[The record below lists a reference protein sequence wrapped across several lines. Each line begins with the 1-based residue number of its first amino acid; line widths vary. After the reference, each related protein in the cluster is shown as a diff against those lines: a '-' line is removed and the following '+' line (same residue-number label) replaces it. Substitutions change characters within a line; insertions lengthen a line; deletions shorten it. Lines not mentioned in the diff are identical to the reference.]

1 MSTSINRRTLMAMM
15 GVGGAA
21 ALAACSGPGSTG
33 GGEAN
38 APDTEGAVEGEV
50 SFAHWRA
57 EDQAAFDDLIT
68 AFTSENPDVT
78 VTQDITPSNNYQ
90 SQALNRLQSSA
101 VGDVFPTFRGAQFTQ
116 FVEAGVYTDLSDSD
130 LLSAYQPGL
139 IEAGQSDGAQ
149 MGIPYQVV
157 LSMPVG
163 NLDILSSVG
172 YEETPTDW
180 DGFLDMCDKVKS
192 KGLVPL
198 AWPGADLGNAGQ
210 LYNSMIMNLQP
221 EDDASAQLEAGTLK
235 CTDDW
240 FLEMLGKY
248 AELRPYFQ
256 DDAAGSSPEPIQQMF
271 AAGEAA
277 ILATGSYHIAAVR
290 QLGAEFPVGMY
301 PPITASSGPK
311 YTGTYNA
318 TFILGVNA
326 ASDVQPAANEFLR
339 FLSDPANAQK
349 YADAT
354 VQHVSVKDVEYTNPD
369 LQAISPWLEKEDMLL
384 AARFQFNNLD
394 IRNAVEESCI
404 QVVAGTDP
412 EAAAEAAQSVI
423 DERL

>member
-1 MSTSINRRTLMAMM
+1 MTTPINRRMLLAMM
-15 GVGGAA
+15 GVGGAS

-33 GGEAN
+33 GGN
-38 APDTEGAVEGEV
+38 AEGPDTEGAIEGDI

-57 EDQAAFDDLIT
+57 EDQAAFDELIAMFT
-68 AFTSENPDVT
+68 AENPDVT

-90 SQALNRLQSSA
+90 TQALNRLQSSA
-101 VGDVFPTFRGAQFTQ
+101 VGDIFPTFRGAQFTQ
-116 FVEAGVYTDLSDSD
+116 FVEAGVYTDLSDTD
-130 LLSAYQPGL
+130 IVGQYQPGL
-139 IEAGQSDGAQ
+139 IDAGQSEGAQ
-149 MGIPYQVV
+149 MGLPYQVV

-163 NLDILSSVG
+163 NVDILSDVG

-192 KGLVPL
+192 KGIVPL
-198 AWPGADLGNAGQ
+198 AWPGADMGNAGQ

-221 EDDASAQLEAGTLK
+221 EDDASAQIEAGNMK

-240 FLEMLGKY
+240 FVEMLRRY

-256 DDAAGSSPEPIQQMF
+256 DNAAGTSPEPLQQMF
-271 AAGEAA
+271 AAGDAA
-277 ILATGSYHIAAVR
+277 MLVTGSYHIAAVR
-290 QLGAEFPVGMY
+290 QLGAEFPVGLY
-301 PPITASSGPK
+301 PPITADSDPK

-318 TFILGVNA
+318 TFILGINA
-326 ASDVQPAANEFLR
+326 ASEVQPAATELLR
-339 FLSDPANAQK
+339 FLSDPANAQT

-354 VQHVSVKDVEYTNPD
+354 VQHVTVKGVEYSNPD
-369 LQAISPWLEKEDMLL
+369 LKAISPWLEKEDMQL
-384 AARFQFNNLD
+384 AARFQFNDLD

-404 QVVAGTDP
+404 KVVGGKEP
-412 EAAAEAAQSVI
+412 EAAAEEAQAII